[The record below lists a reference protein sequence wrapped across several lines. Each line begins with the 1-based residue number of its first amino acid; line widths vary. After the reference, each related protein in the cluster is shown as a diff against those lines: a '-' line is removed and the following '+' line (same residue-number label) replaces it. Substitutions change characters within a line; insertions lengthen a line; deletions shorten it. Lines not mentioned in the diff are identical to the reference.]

1 MNGFLASP
9 LRNLAIIVSCL
20 LTVTVVA
27 TLGYMAAGWSLPD
40 AFYMVV
46 LTIYTVGFR
55 EVRPIDSHYLR
66 ALTMGVMFFG
76 CTGMILMTGALVQLF
91 TATEIRNLLGANR
104 VKTEIDKLNG
114 HIIVC
119 GFGRIGGMVA
129 QDLKEGGAAFLIL
142 ERDEKIA
149 AEARRQGYLA
159 LVGDATDEATLLAAG
174 IARARTL
181 ATVLPNDAANVF
193 ITLSARSLNPEL
205 RIIARG
211 EAPTTERKLVHA
223 GANQV
228 ILPTHIGAERIA
240 ELILYP
246 ATAQALR
253 GSREGRAIERSLRDL
268 GLEIEMVGASALNGV
283 AGLTVG
289 EVEQRAAGA
298 LLVTRIERA
307 DGEQLARP
315 TSDTPIHGGDGLVVV
330 SRSAGAF
337 SAVFGLPAP
346 APGEGD

>member
-9 LRNLAIIVSCL
+9 LRNLAIIVGCL
-20 LTVTVVA
+20 LAVTVVA
-27 TLGYMAAGWSLPD
+27 TIGYMAAGWSLPD

-55 EVRPIDSHYLR
+55 EVRPIESHYLR

-119 GFGRIGGMVA
+119 GFGRIGVMLA
-129 QDLKEGGAAFLIL
+129 QELAEANATFLIL

-149 AEARRQGYLA
+149 HEARRQGYLC
-159 LVGDATDEATLLAAG
+159 LIGEATDETTLQAAG
-174 IARARTL
+174 VLRARAL
-181 ATVLPNDAANVF
+181 ATVLPDDAANVF
-193 ITLSARSLNPEL
+193 ITLSARSLNPAL
-205 RIIARG
+205 TIIARG
-211 EAPTTERKLVHA
+211 EAPTTERKLVQA
-223 GANQV
+223 GASQV

-240 ELILYP
+240 ELLLYP
-246 ATAQALR
+246 ATAARLR
-253 GSREGRAIERSLRDL
+253 GTPEARGVERGLRDL
-268 GLEIEMVGASALNGV
+268 GLEIEMVSASEQNGA

-289 EVEQRAAGA
+289 ELERRGAGA
-298 LLVTRIERA
+298 FFVVSIERA
-307 DGEQLARP
+307 GGDPVARP
-315 TSDTPIHGGDGLVVV
+315 QPDTAIQAGDGLVVV
-330 SRSAGAF
+330 GRSAGAF
-337 SAVFGLPAP
+337 AEVFRP
-346 APGEGD
+346 APG